1 MDLEIAVPVAAEMK
15 VPAGLTCVQIPAGKA
30 AKHVYHG
37 PYEESGKAWQPF
49 MDELMKT
56 HKPRWSGYE
65 VYANDPTTVKSP
77 SEIETWLIQ
86 PVE

>member
-1 MDLEIAVPVAAEMK
+1 
-15 VPAGLTCVQIPAGKA
+15 
-30 AKHVYHG
+30 
-37 PYEESGKAWQPF
+37 